1 MKDDLEKVVADAQS
15 IQLARSPLNSSF
27 RIELAAIP
35 IGIIDSLD
43 RGFQGEFVNFEL
55 GRSGGP
61 PLNPGPY
68 LAGAVARER
77 SEQSSF

>member
-1 MKDDLEKVVADAQS
+1 MKDDLEKVGTDAQS
-15 IQLARSPLNSSF
+15 IQLARSPLKSSF

-35 IGIIDSLD
+35 MGIINSLD
-43 RGFQGEFVNFEL
+43 RGFQGEFVNFEQ

-68 LAGAVARER
+68 LAGAVARE